1 MSTITE
7 KRQKIL
13 SKKLQEMG
21 DIGVSKRSAEDSPF
35 FDQPVEL
42 GTEEAIEVVSP
53 EEEDVPTAEPPAY
66 KEMPIPTE
74 DAPAKPTKRKSD
86 AINSGLSFEEYEA
99 RFFVPSRDARGKVGF
114 TIHWEVLQTLRDVL
128 NDVRSRATLT
138 SYIENII
145 IDHLREHRAMLN
157 KVSAQ
162 NKRCP
167 TINLDL

>member
-1 MSTITE
+1 MSSITE

-21 DIGVSKRSAEDSPF
+21 DIGVSKRSAEESPF
-35 FDQPVEL
+35 FDQPIKL
-42 GTEEAIEVVSP
+42 GAEDATEVVSP
-53 EEEDVPTAEPPAY
+53 EEEEVPTAEPLVHRD
-66 KEMPIPTE
+66 MPIATE
-74 DAPAKPTKRKSD
+74 EAPAKPTKRKSD
-86 AINSGLSFEEYEA
+86 GTSSGLSFEEYEA

-145 IDHLREHRAMLN
+145 IEHLREHRAMLN
-157 KVSAQ
+157 KVAAQ
-162 NKRCP
+162 HKRNP
-167 TINLDL
+167 TINL

>member
-1 MSTITE
+1 MSSITE

-21 DIGVSKRSAEDSPF
+21 DIGVSKRSAEESPF
-35 FDQPVEL
+35 FDQPIKL
-42 GTEEAIEVVSP
+42 GTEDAIEVVSP
-53 EEEDVPTAEPPAY
+53 EEEGGHTAEPSGQ
-66 KEMPIPTE
+66 KEIPIPTE
-74 DAPAKPTKRKSD
+74 EAPAKPTKRKTD
-86 AINSGLSFEEYEA
+86 ATSYGLSFEEYEA
-99 RFFVPSRDARGKVGF
+99 RFFVPSRDGRGKVGF

-145 IDHLREHRAMLN
+145 IEHLREHRAMLN
-157 KVSAQ
+157 KAASQ

>member
-42 GTEEAIEVVSP
+42 EPTETSEIVMP
-53 EEEDVPTAEPPAY
+53 REDQVYRAEPSIQ
-66 KEMPIPTE
+66 K
-74 DAPAKPTKRKSD
+74 DAPAKSIKKISESS
-86 AINSGLSFEEYEA
+86 NSGLSFEEYEA

-167 TINLDL
+167 TINIDL

>member
-1 MSTITE
+1 MSSITE

-21 DIGVSKRSAEDSPF
+21 DIGVSKRSAEESPF
-35 FDQPVEL
+35 FDQPIKL

-53 EEEDVPTAEPPAY
+53 EEEDVLTAEPSVHRD
-66 KEMPIPTE
+66 MPIPTE
-74 DAPAKPTKRKSD
+74 EAPAQPAKRKTD
-86 AINSGLSFEEYEA
+86 ATSCGLSFEEYEA

-145 IDHLREHRAMLN
+145 LEHLKEHQAMLN
-157 KVSAQ
+157 KVAAQ
-162 NKRCP
+162 HKRNP
-167 TINLDL
+167 TINL

>member
-1 MSTITE
+1 MSSITE

-21 DIGVSKRSAEDSPF
+21 DIGVSKRSAEESPF
-35 FDQPVEL
+35 FDQPIKL

-53 EEEDVPTAEPPAY
+53 EEEDVPTAESSAY
-66 KEMPIPTE
+66 KEISIPTE
-74 DAPAKPTKRKSD
+74 EAPAKPTKRKSD
-86 AINSGLSFEEYEA
+86 AISSGLSFEEYEA

-145 IDHLREHRAMLN
+145 IEHLREHRAMLN
-157 KVSAQ
+157 KVAAQ
-162 NKRCP
+162 HKRNP
-167 TINLDL
+167 TINL